1 MARGTSRVRAGAL
14 GVLLCVLA
22 SCGFD
27 SPVPATSAAIES
39 VGMLAGAGRQP
50 LALQQLESWSAQGSA
65 VASRELAL
73 AYMLD
78 ANNAPKARPVFLLA
92 AKQGD
97 APAAFMLGEAA
108 RLGTLQSPDLKAA
121 WDWYELAA
129 QNNHAEAALMLG
141 RMAAN
146 GEGIAADKSS
156 SVRWLIKSARLGS
169 SQAMF
174 LLFLHYSQPGTQ
186 EPEWALARHLL
197 YESAHKHY
205 PPAMQTLA
213 LALDG
218 GDYGFKKDRQQAM
231 FMMKEAGEESRNRW
245 NVR

>member
-1 MARGTSRVRAGAL
+1 MVCNIRRVWASAG
-14 GVLLCVLA
+14 GVLLCILA

-50 LALQQLESWSAQGSA
+50 LALQQLESWSTKGSA

-73 AYMLD
+73 AYLLD
-78 ANNAPKARPVFLLA
+78 ADKAPKARPVFLLA
-92 AKQGD
+92 ANQGD

-108 RLGTLQSPDLKAA
+108 RLGTLQAPDLKSA

-146 GEGIAADKSS
+146 GEGIAANQST

-174 LLFLHYSQPGTQ
+174 LLFSHYAQPGTQ

-205 PPAMQTLA
+205 PPAMQALA
-213 LALDG
+213 LALEG
-218 GDYGFKKDRQQAM
+218 GDYGFKKDRQQAL

>member
-1 MARGTSRVRAGAL
+1 MARSIRRFRVRAW
-14 GVLLCVLA
+14 GVMLCVLT

-27 SPVPATSAAIES
+27 SPVPTTSAAIES
-39 VGMLAGAGRQP
+39 VGMLAGAGRQA
-50 LALQQLESWSAQGSA
+50 LALQQLESWSAKGSA

-73 AYMLD
+73 AYLLD
-78 ANNAPKARPVFLLA
+78 TNKAPQARPIFFLA

-108 RLGTLQSPDLKAA
+108 RLGTLQAPDLKSA
-121 WDWYELAA
+121 WDWYEVAA

-146 GEGIAADKSS
+146 GEGVAANKSNA
-156 SVRWLIKSARLGS
+156 VRWLIKSARLGS
-169 SQAMF
+169 PQAMF
-174 LLFLHYSQPGTQ
+174 LLFVHYSQPGTQ
-186 EPEWALARHLL
+186 ESEWALARHLL

-205 PPAMQTLA
+205 PPAMQALA
-213 LALDG
+213 LALEG
-218 GDYGFKKDRQQAM
+218 GDYGFKKDRQQAI